1 MQRIK
6 ADLEDNARPQ
16 DDFVNRDRDD
26 LEQVIYITSFFIK
39 IKTIQ
44 FLNQENDRL
53 KARNEQLES
62 ENRSMKKKMYEFE
75 RKDEALQLFMN
86 AAQEATKILKDADT
100 SSLNPNTMVSIHKDA
115 PDLQV
120 KYHERC
126 ELQSLG
132 KNPTDAGDNVRLL
145 LKMLFTQEELQS
157 CSKKEL
163 KELPSGKEKVDFIYR
178 NY

>member
-126 ELQSLG
+126 ELHSLG